1 MSPQAHPEGQLVIDP
16 QLYYEFRRWQEWQEW
31 QEWQK
36 WKEWQLLQQQQQSSR
51 QGLPDVQPLKSADS
65 QQQPSQTLT
74 TAISRSDTAQNTTA
88 ETEQHPAVKED
99 DAIQESDCCLR
110 HHHIDE

>member
-1 MSPQAHPEGQLVIDP
+1 VSPQAHPEGQLVIDS

-31 QEWQK
+31 QK
-36 WKEWQLLQQQQQSSR
+36 WKEWQLFQQQQQSSR
-51 QGLPDVQPLKSADS
+51 RGLPDVQPLKCADS

-74 TAISRSDTAQNTTA
+74 TAIPRSDTAQNTTA